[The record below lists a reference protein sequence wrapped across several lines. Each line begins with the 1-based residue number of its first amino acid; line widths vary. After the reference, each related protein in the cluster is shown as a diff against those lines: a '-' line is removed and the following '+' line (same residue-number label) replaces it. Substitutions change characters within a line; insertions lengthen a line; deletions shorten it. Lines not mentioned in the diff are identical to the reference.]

1 VRNAIVQWELE
12 RGAAKMKNKTWIL
25 VPSVAMVL
33 IVILAGHVFIQ
44 RGLQG
49 RIRQAVDNIGNEY
62 APVTKSAQYE
72 PYYFDSGMQTK
83 QGISGMGAEKEYL
96 TGVRG
101 GMTLSADVVT
111 RDGNKNGVQYLALND
126 GVLVNAPAILNYNA
140 VRVEDYS
147 PSSGNG
153 SVIVIQPNLPAT
165 GEGEHIIR
173 TGTVRLE
180 VGDGKDT
187 YRKASD
193 ICKELGGY
201 LAASNFYKDDAGRE
215 AGEII
220 MRIPKDK
227 FTTALDKLSSLGR
240 VENISTDSKDV
251 GQEYANLKSELDAAM
266 VVYNKMLE
274 ALQKRQ
280 TSINEAARLESE
292 ITPILRRI
300 ADLKNRVEYLNNAV
314 SFTTVTL
321 KFHEL
326 QVSSKVL
333 KDSTRFIRES
343 LIKAG
348 VGLVKFAAAAIPVT
362 IVLVI
367 VGVVALALGLLVKRL
382 IKRLLKRG

>member
-1 VRNAIVQWELE
+1 
-12 RGAAKMKNKTWIL
+12 
-25 VPSVAMVL
+25 
-33 IVILAGHVFIQ
+33 
-44 RGLQG
+44 
-49 RIRQAVDNIGNEY
+49 
-62 APVTKSAQYE
+62 
-72 PYYFDSGMQTK
+72 MQTK